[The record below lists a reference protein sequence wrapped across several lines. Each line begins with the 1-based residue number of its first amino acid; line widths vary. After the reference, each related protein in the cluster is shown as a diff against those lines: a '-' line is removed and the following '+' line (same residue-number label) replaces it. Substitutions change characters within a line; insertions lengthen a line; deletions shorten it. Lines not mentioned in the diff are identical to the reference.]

1 MKKTAKILV
10 YLLLMAIVVSLSGYL
25 YLTRDRAIEVR
36 FIPNEFKYCG
46 KIITS
51 NDPEYKEISTWLYEN
66 SNGWR
71 QDWNTLITG
80 LVYSYPA
87 FSVVVFKSGVSVRY
101 KTDSGFPR
109 FIKSVDHGLNIE
121 CATNS

>member
-1 MKKTAKILV
+1 M
-10 YLLLMAIVVSLSGYL
+10 LLLVIVVALSGYL
-25 YLTRDRAIEVR
+25 YLAREQAIEVS

-51 NDPEYKEISTWLYEN
+51 NDREYKEISAWLHEN
-66 SNGWR
+66 RSGWR
-71 QDWNTLITG
+71 QDWNTQIAG
-80 LVYSYPA
+80 VVYSYPA
-87 FSVVVFKSGVSVRY
+87 FSVVVFKGGVSVSY